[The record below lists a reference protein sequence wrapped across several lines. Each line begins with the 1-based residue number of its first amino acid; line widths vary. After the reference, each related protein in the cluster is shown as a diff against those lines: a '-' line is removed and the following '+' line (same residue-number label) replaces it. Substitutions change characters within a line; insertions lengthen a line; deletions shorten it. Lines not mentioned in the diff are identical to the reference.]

1 MKFQAILLSAG
12 KTATGIEVPEEVV
25 KSLGTSKKPAVRV
38 TINKHTYR
46 SSIASMGGR
55 FMVGVSAENREKAG
69 VAAGDKVE
77 VNIELDTEIREV
89 TVPPDLT
96 AALRKNAAAKKF
108 FEGLSYSNKLR
119 HVLAIDQAKT
129 DETRQRRIDKVVSMM
144 EEGRS

>member
-12 KTATGIEVPEEVV
+12 KTSTGIEVPEEVV
-25 KSLGTSKKPAVRV
+25 KGLGASKKPAVRV
-38 TINKHTYR
+38 TIKKHTYR
-46 SSIASMGGR
+46 SGIASMGGR

-69 VAAGDKVE
+69 VAAGEKVE

-89 TVPPDLT
+89 TIPPDLT

-119 HVLAIDQAKT
+119 HVMAIEQAKT